1 MYTNSRE
8 NEVRLLKQLWAG
20 LPTMCPKCRQAEL
33 VHLHK
38 KAKNFSRNANIPE
51 KAIPRHSNAA
61 HRKPHIR
68 RNGDKGLFSYCAN
81 FFTKV
86 EDIRQRYK
94 FTMANRQR
102 IKYRSLLQSG

>member
-38 KAKNFSRNANIPE
+38 KAKKSSIDWKCPACGEI
-51 KAIPRHSNAA
+51 
-61 HRKPHIR
+61 
-68 RNGDKGLFSYCAN
+68 
-81 FFTKV
+81 
-86 EDIRQRYK
+86 
-94 FTMANRQR
+94 
-102 IKYRSLLQSG
+102 YRTINMLTELPDS

>member
-38 KAKNFSRNANIPE
+38 KAKKSNIDWKSPASGE
-51 KAIPRHSNAA
+51 I
-61 HRKPHIR
+61 
-68 RNGDKGLFSYCAN
+68 
-81 FFTKV
+81 
-86 EDIRQRYK
+86 
-94 FTMANRQR
+94 
-102 IKYRSLLQSG
+102 YRTINMLTELPDS

>member
-38 KAKNFSRNANIPE
+38 KAK
-51 KAIPRHSNAA
+51 KSNTDWKCPACGE
-61 HRKPHIR
+61 I
-68 RNGDKGLFSYCAN
+68 
-81 FFTKV
+81 
-86 EDIRQRYK
+86 
-94 FTMANRQR
+94 
-102 IKYRSLLQSG
+102 YRTINMLTELPDS

>member
-38 KAKNFSRNANIPE
+38 KAKKSNIIGSALPAE
-51 KAIPRHSNAA
+51 
-61 HRKPHIR
+61 
-68 RNGDKGLFSYCAN
+68 
-81 FFTKV
+81 
-86 EDIRQRYK
+86 K
-94 FTMANRQR
+94 FTAP
-102 IKYRSLLQSG
+102 

>member
-38 KAKNFSRNANIPE
+38 KAKKSNIEWTCPACGE
-51 KAIPRHSNAA
+51 
-61 HRKPHIR
+61 
-68 RNGDKGLFSYCAN
+68 SYRTIN
-81 FFTKV
+81 MLT
-86 EDIRQRYK
+86 ELPD
-94 FTMANRQR
+94 
-102 IKYRSLLQSG
+102 S